1 MKRLL
6 PQSLFGQTLLLL
18 LAGLVVSHL
27 IGSWIYSLDRESAVR
42 AVGGL
47 ATAQRIAN
55 VARLVD
61 DMPAD
66 WRKRLVAGLSDQS
79 LQVTLAPKPLVAS
92 ERDGSP
98 VAEAI
103 RGYLIQQLRLP
114 PSRQPIVLA
123 SETFEPPFGWGGRR
137 HGRERNEREHDDRGH
152 GPMMRGAG
160 RPLDLEVA
168 VPLADGQWL
177 SFATDLPTA
186 NAGFSRQYL
195 ISMLVMAAFIVAISI
210 WAARRLTAPLG
221 AIANAAQ
228 QLGRDV
234 KTPPL
239 PESGTVEMRKAAQAF
254 NDMQARLRALIEN
267 RTRLLAALSHDLR
280 TPLTLLRLR
289 AENVENAEER
299 DRMLA
304 TIADMDAMIGATL
317 SFAREEATAEP
328 RKSTDVAALVQSL
341 VDDMAEAGFDVTMAP
356 AEPVPLTCQPLAIKR
371 ALTNLIDNAIK
382 YGQRARLTLQATPQ
396 MVEIVI
402 DDDGPGIPEAE
413 LARVFQPFYRVEGS
427 RSRETGGVGLGLA
440 IAQAI
445 VDAQGGSLTLRNRE
459 PKGLRATL
467 SLPRAL

>member
-47 ATAQRIAN
+47 ATAQRITNA
-55 VARLVD
+55 VRLVD
-61 DMPAD
+61 EVPAD
-66 WRKRLVAGLSDQS
+66 WRRRLVAGLSDQS
-79 LQVTLAPKPLVAS
+79 LRVTLTPKPLIAP
-92 ERDGSP
+92 EGDGGP

-103 RGYLIQQLRLP
+103 RDYLVQQLRLP
-114 PSRQPIVLA
+114 PARQPIVLTV
-123 SETFEPPFGWGGRR
+123 EDFGPPFGWGGRR
-137 HGRERNEREHDDRGH
+137 HGRERNERERDDRGH
-152 GPMMRGAG
+152 GPMMRGPG
-160 RPLDLEVA
+160 RPLDLQVA

-177 SFATDLPTA
+177 SFATDLPMA
-186 NAGFSRQYL
+186 SAGFSRQFL
-195 ISMLVMAAFIVAISI
+195 ISMLVMAAFILAISI

-234 KTPPL
+234 TSPPL
-239 PESGTVEMRKAAQAF
+239 PESGTVEMRKAAHAF

-304 TIADMDAMIGATL
+304 TIADMDTMIGATL
-317 SFAREEATAEP
+317 SFAREEAIAEP
-328 RKSTDVAALVQSL
+328 KKSTDMAALVQSL
-341 VDDMAEAGFDVTMAP
+341 VDDMAEAGFDVALAP
-356 AEPVPLTCQPLAIKR
+356 AEPVPLTCQPVAIKR

-382 YGQRARLTLQATPQ
+382 YGQRARLSLQTTPQ
-396 MVEIVI
+396 TVEIMI
-402 DDDGPGIPEAE
+402 DDDGPGIPETE
-413 LARVFQPFYRVEGS
+413 LARVFQPFYRVESS

-445 VDAQGGSLTLRNRE
+445 VDAQGGTLTLRNLE
-459 PKGLRATL
+459 PRGLRARMT
-467 SLPRAL
+467 LPRSL

>member
-18 LAGLVVSHL
+18 LAGLAVSHL

-55 VARLVD
+55 AARLVEEV
-61 DMPAD
+61 PAD
-66 WRKRLVAGLSDQS
+66 WRRRLVAGLSDQS
-79 LQVTLAPKPLVAS
+79 LQVSLSARPPIAA
-92 ERDGSP
+92 DCDPGP

-103 RGYLIQQLRLP
+103 RAYLVQQLRLG

-123 SETFEPPFGWGGRR
+123 SETFGPPFGWGGRWHHR
-137 HGRERNEREHDDRGH
+137 EREEREDREHGR
-152 GPMMRGAG
+152 MMRRAD
-160 RPLDLEVA
+160 RPLDLQVA

-195 ISMLVMAAFIVAISI
+195 ISMLVMSLLVVAISI
-210 WAARRLTAPLG
+210 WAARRLTAPLRT
-221 AIANAAQ
+221 IAGAAQ

-234 KTPPL
+234 TAAPL
-239 PESGTVEMRKAAQAF
+239 PETGTVEMRQAAQAF

-299 DRMLA
+299 EKMLA
-304 TIADMDAMIGATL
+304 TVADMDAMIGATL
-317 SFAREEATAEP
+317 SFAREDAAAEP
-328 RKSTDVAALVQSL
+328 KKSTDIAALVQSL
-341 VDDMAEAGFDVTMAP
+341 ADDMAGAGLDVAMSP
-356 AEPVPLTCQPLAIKR
+356 AEPVLLTCQPMALKR

-382 YGQRARLTLQATPQ
+382 YGRQARLALQTTPHA
-396 MVEIVI
+396 VEIAI
-402 DDDGPGIPEAE
+402 DDEGPGIPEAE
-413 LARVFQPFYRVEGS
+413 LARVFQPFYRIEGS

-445 VDAQGGSLTLRNRE
+445 VAAQGGTLTLRNRA
-459 PKGLRATL
+459 PRGLRATL
-467 SLPRAL
+467 TLPRTH